1 MIDALLRFFL
11 IKYEGCD
18 FVLKEKAKALLVMCL
33 TILFVVLPVVIFILT
48 IRRNDTLALFSPI
61 TAGICMLIILFLL
74 QRGFYNLSVHSV
86 LIVSFSAI
94 WFTIFTDDLKRDP
107 TEAMHTVVFILALL
121 TFTPLFVMKRKLVII
136 IYFAVNILILTIFL
150 LKIRLILNIKD
161 TILLEYFLDSVI
173 AFIFIGATSYQIFNI
188 SKRSLE
194 KAQVEVERNRELNLN
209 LRQSEETYRNLFHN
223 AQVGLFR
230 TEFKDGIALETNEQN
245 AKMFGYSS
253 REEYIN
259 EFVAKNHY
267 VDPEAREKMLTVLT
281 RDSEVKNFDTEFK
294 RRDGSTFWVRYSA
307 RLYPDTGWV
316 EGVAE
321 DITERK
327 RIEEALK
334 KSEEKYRTIIETV
347 EEGYYEVDLSG
358 NFTFVNDALCRISG
372 QTRDEMIGTNFRNN
386 VDDLNAYKIFSTFN
400 KAYNTNQPVKLFDLK
415 FPGKDGY
422 IRYAEASVS
431 FIKDAAGEIIGFRGV
446 VRDITERKQ
455 AEEALHIQHK
465 LGISLSGI
473 NNLKEALF
481 LILHTALKVH
491 PIDCGCV
498 YLMKSDGG
506 FSLEY
511 SVGLHNIFEKSATS
525 YEKGSVHTSKIM
537 EGKPLYMDF
546 DDFNPIKDGPLSK
559 EGLKAFAIIPV
570 KFHDQVIA
578 CMNVASHN
586 SYTIPD
592 TSKST
597 LETIASLV
605 GNAIK
610 RLRAEEQ
617 IKASLQEKEVL
628 LQEIHHRV
636 KNNMQIIS
644 SLLSLQSQ
652 KITDKELIQLFKD
665 SQNRVRS
672 MALVH
677 EMLYKSEDLARIDFS
692 KYISNLTTE
701 LFRSFKSNPEKIKLI
716 IDTANIYLNVN
727 IAIPCA
733 MIISELVSN
742 SLKYAF
748 NPVSDG
754 TIQIKFHMREENAYS
769 LIVSD
774 NGVGISDELD
784 HRESETLGLHL
795 VKTLTKQLDGNIEL
809 DRNGGTKFTITF

>member
-1 MIDALLRFFL
+1 MIDALLSFFL
-11 IKYEGCD
+11 EKYDDCD
-18 FVLKEKAKALLVMCL
+18 FVLREKAKALLLMCL
-33 TILFVVLPVVIFILT
+33 TILFVAIPTIIFIVTSRRSDIFGLISPLAAGISIVIALLLLKRGLYSISVHIVLIISFLT
-48 IRRNDTLALFSPI
+48 I
-61 TAGICMLIILFLL
+61 
-74 QRGFYNLSVHSV
+74 
-86 LIVSFSAI
+86 
-94 WFTIFTDDLKRDP
+94 WFIIFTDDLTGNP
-107 TEAMHTVVFILALL
+107 IEVMHTVVFILALL
-121 TFTPLFVMKRKLVII
+121 TFTPLFVMRRKLVII
-136 IYFAVNILILTIFL
+136 IYFAVNILIFSIFL
-150 LKIRLILNIKD
+150 LKLRLILNIKD
-161 TILLEYFLDSVI
+161 TILLEYFLDSLI
-173 AFIFIGATSYQIFNI
+173 AFFFIGVTSYQILNI
-188 SKRSLE
+188 SKRSMK
-194 KAQVEVERNRELNLN
+194 KAQVEIERNRELNLN
-209 LRQSEETYRNLFHN
+209 LKQSEATYRNLFHN

-230 TEFKDGIALETNEQN
+230 TELRDGIALECNEQN
-245 AKMFGYSS
+245 ARMFGYSS
-253 REEYIN
+253 REEYID
-259 EFVAKNHY
+259 EFVAKDRY
-267 VDPEAREKMLTVLT
+267 VDPEARAKMLAVLT
-281 RDSEVKNFDTEFK
+281 RDREIKNFDAEF
-294 RRDGSTFWVRYSA
+294 RRKDGSSFWVRYSA

-347 EEGYYEVDLSG
+347 EEGYYEVDLAG
-358 NFTFVNDALCRISG
+358 NFIFVNDALCRISG
-372 QTRDEMIGTNFRNN
+372 QTRDEMIGANFRNN
-386 VDDLNAYKIFSTFN
+386 VNDLNAYRIFSTFN
-400 KAYNTNQPVKLFDLK
+400 KAYSTKQPVKSFDLK
-415 FPGKDGY
+415 FPRKDGY

-431 FIKDAAGEIIGFRGV
+431 FIKDADDKIIGFRGV
-446 VRDITERKQ
+446 VRDITERMQ
-455 AEEALHIQHK
+455 AEEALRIQHK
-465 LGISLSGI
+465 LGVSLSGI

-498 YLMKSDGG
+498 YLMQSDGG

-511 SVGLHNIFEKSATS
+511 SVGLHNIFEKSATNYDKDS
-525 YEKGSVHTSKIM
+525 EYTSKIM

-546 DDFNPIKDGPLSK
+546 DEFKPNNDGALAK

-578 CMNVASHN
+578 CMNVASHS

-617 IKASLQEKEVL
+617 IKDSLQEKEVL

-652 KITDKELIQLFKD
+652 KITDKDLIQLFKD

-677 EMLYKSEDLARIDFS
+677 EMLYKSKDLSRIDFS
-692 KYISNLTTE
+692 KYISNLTAE
-701 LFRSFKSNPEKIKLI
+701 LFRSFKSNPEKIGLF
-716 IDTANIYLNVN
+716 IDADNVYLNVN

-733 MIISELVSN
+733 LIISELVSN

-754 TIQIKFHMREENAYS
+754 IIQIKFHTREENAYT

-784 HRESETLGLHL
+784 HNESETLGLHL
-795 VKTLTKQLDGNIEL
+795 VKTLTRQLHGNIEL
-809 DRNGGTKFTITF
+809 DRNGGTKFTINF